1 MTENQT
7 YAPENSLI
15 LHKIGQ
21 LHIIRNFGPIGQNY
35 EGFYDV
41 KKNVISTARIWSNLM
56 SIEKCESFLSHFETL
71 WSKMVWA
78 WNPRDT
84 QMVV

>member
-41 KKNVISTARIWSNLM
+41 KKWLFQLPEFGAIWCQSR
-56 SIEKCESFLSHFETL
+56 SVRVF
-71 WSKMVWA
+71 
-78 WNPRDT
+78 
-84 QMVV
+84 

>member
-15 LHKIGQ
+15 LHKIVQ

-35 EGFYDV
+35 EGFFDV
-41 KKNVISTARIWSNLM
+41 KKWSFQLPEFGA
-56 SIEKCESFLSHFETL
+56 I
-71 WSKMVWA
+71 
-78 WNPRDT
+78 
-84 QMVV
+84 